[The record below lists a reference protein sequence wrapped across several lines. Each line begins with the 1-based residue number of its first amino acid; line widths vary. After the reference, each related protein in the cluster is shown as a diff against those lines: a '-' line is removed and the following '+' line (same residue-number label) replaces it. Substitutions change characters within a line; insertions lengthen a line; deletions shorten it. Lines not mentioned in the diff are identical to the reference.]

1 VFFTVG
7 NTLAL
12 CALAATGHLPGRDVV
27 AGLVFAGCAAAGF
40 MVAAGLRR
48 FLDAGRTRAAVLAAA
63 GGSALVLIGHSI
75 LG

>member
-1 VFFTVG
+1 
-7 NTLAL
+7 
-12 CALAATGHLPGRDVV
+12 V

-40 MVAAGLRR
+40 AAAAGLRR

-63 GGSALVLIGHSI
+63 AGSALVLIVHSI